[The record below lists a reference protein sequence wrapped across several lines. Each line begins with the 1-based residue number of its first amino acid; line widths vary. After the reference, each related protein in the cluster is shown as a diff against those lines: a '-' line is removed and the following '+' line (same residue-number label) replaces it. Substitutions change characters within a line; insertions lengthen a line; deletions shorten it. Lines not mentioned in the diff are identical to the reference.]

1 MNIHAYM
8 ESIGLTAAQIEAV
21 SKLASVSQSEYLM
34 EGLADFGDDEEEFD
48 TDGTEDQSVSGDM
61 LNSPAYPALKK
72 LSDITGVELPSF
84 LSAKNTS
91 YAEFLRDCLKDAV
104 THIRN
109 TKQLNQIIDLFT
121 EVKNKAPEL
130 LDPAKYKTDKPI
142 NQIAQALDTL
152 YSKYDQLTQPGNG
165 AAGTADNTNG
175 NLDALYNL
183 SQEGSSDIQTDDPA
197 LRSVYPSLKVLSRL
211 TGVRLPDNTT
221 ATYTS
226 YAKFMIDCLKF
237 VVGRI
242 NTTDKLD
249 LVFDIFDNIKRQ
261 APDMLNHSVVDEFV
275 DKVDPETQETV
286 KVPVT
291 WLVRDINLL
300 LNKVHKKYAT
310 LTSSTPG
317 HRDRS
322 SIPDVVDTVMQD
334 NGNAVTGR
342 YNQMQTDNVDDIG
355 VDEEYQE
362 EFGDTI
368 ANMDDTVTNEDD
380 DTLDDERTEKYTLTT
395 IQELYP
401 ILKVFIGVTNAQRYP
416 DDTKKELHRKTDNE
430 LASIYAGLA
439 KFKDTVE
446 NTGMGN
452 PKMPHKVFAEFIDY
466 PNAVLL
472 DKATERINRAL
483 RNCISSYQG
492 PMGSIKRT
500 LTNKQKDLLD
510 SNDVPYDI
518 RESLGFSAKSLVDGD
533 ISDGA
538 DTYDQFMSAEENKPK
553 EKTVSGDNADFWV
566 ALGQEGRDVITSQ
579 DMAKRLAKQSLAR
592 VRNAAAM
599 KEPAALNESKYI
611 SDDAETNDLDP
622 FSAFDDAVYA
632 NSKNITNDYGEV
644 DLEKPVT
651 REYLPE
657 DWTEDSDPDVNEMP
671 DRDIDPQ
678 SAQAADLVS
687 DHFNKYAR
695 SMDRE
700 DVNNMDAFAAYCG
713 QPSVRTDSYRDRT
726 KQIAKRSLARVLAA
740 HKAKTLNESTD
751 ELEDIATAEP
761 AHSYLTNRVKKSLAR
776 AANAQKTR
784 RHNQDLDKVIGEHGE
799 GDYVNY
805 RDKLKETL
813 LGR

>member
-34 EGLADFGDDEEEFD
+34 EGLADFGDDEDEFD
-48 TDGTEDQSVSGDM
+48 TDGTEDQSVSGDI

-91 YAEFLRDCLKDAV
+91 YAEFLRDCLNDAV
-104 THIRN
+104 AHIRN

-165 AAGTADNTNG
+165 AAGTAGNQNG

-197 LRSVYPSLKVLSRL
+197 LQSVYPSLKVLSRL
-211 TGVRLPDNTT
+211 TGVQLPDITT

-226 YAKFMIDCLKF
+226 YAKFMIDCLKI

-249 LVFDIFDNIKRQ
+249 LVFDIFYNIKRN

-291 WLVRDINLL
+291 LLVRDINLL
-300 LNKVHKKYAT
+300 LNKVHKKYET
-310 LTSSTPG
+310 LTSCTPG
-317 HRDRS
+317 NRDTSR
-322 SIPDVVDTVMQD
+322 IPDVVDTVMQD
-334 NGNAVTGR
+334 TVDGVGRDGMTGR

-355 VDEEYQE
+355 VDEAYQE

-380 DTLDDERTEKYTLTT
+380 EFSDDDRTEKYTLTT

-416 DDTKKELHRKTDNE
+416 DDTKKELRRKTDNE
-430 LASIYAGLA
+430 LATIYAGLA

-533 ISDGA
+533 IADGA

-579 DMAKRLAKQSLAR
+579 NMAKRLAKQSLAR
-592 VRNAAAM
+592 VRNAASM

-611 SDDAETNDLDP
+611 SDDAETNDIDP
-622 FSAFDDAVYA
+622 SVAFDDAVYA

-644 DLEKPVT
+644 DLEKPVK

-657 DWTEDSDPDVNEMP
+657 DWTEDSDPSVNEIP

-713 QPSVRTDSYRDRT
+713 QPGVRTDSYRDRA

-740 HKAKTLNESTD
+740 HKAKSLAEST
-751 ELEDIATAEP
+751 EI
-761 AHSYLTNRVKKSLAR
+761 
-776 AANAQKTR
+776 
-784 RHNQDLDKVIGEHGE
+784 
-799 GDYVNY
+799 NY

-813 LGR
+813 LG

>member
-34 EGLADFGDDEEEFD
+34 EGLADFGDDEDEFD
-48 TDGTEDQSVSGDM
+48 TDGTEDQSVSGDI

-104 THIRN
+104 SHIRN
-109 TKQLNQIIDLFT
+109 TKQLSQIIDLFT

-130 LDPAKYKTDKPI
+130 LDPAKCKTDKPI

-165 AAGTADNTNG
+165 AAGMADNTNG
-175 NLDALYNL
+175 NLDELYNL
-183 SQEGSSDIQTDDPA
+183 IQEGSSDIPTDDPA
-197 LRSVYPSLKVLSRL
+197 LRSVYPSLKALSRL
-211 TGVRLPDNTT
+211 TGVQLPDITT

-226 YAKFMIDCLKF
+226 YAKFMIACLKI

-242 NTTDKLD
+242 NTTDKLE
-249 LVFDIFDNIKRQ
+249 LVFDIFDNIKRK
-261 APDMLNHSVVDEFV
+261 APDMLDHSVVDEFV

-291 WLVRDINLL
+291 DPVTQQPVLLVRDINLL
-300 LNKVHKKYAT
+300 LNKVHNKYAT
-310 LTSSTPG
+310 LTSNTPG

-483 RNCISSYQG
+483 RNCITSYQG

-533 ISDGA
+533 IADGA

-553 EKTVSGDNADFWV
+553 EKTVSGDNADFWK
-566 ALGQEGRDVITSQ
+566 ALGQEGREVITSQ
-579 DMAKRLAKQSLAR
+579 GLANRRAKEALAR

-611 SDDAETNDLDP
+611 SDDAETNDIDP
-622 FSAFDDAVYA
+622 SVAFDDAVYA

-644 DLEKPVT
+644 DLEKPVK

-657 DWTEDSDPDVNEMP
+657 DGTEDNEPDVNSIP
-671 DRDIDPQ
+671 DRDLDPQ

-700 DVNNMDAFAAYCG
+700 DVNNMDAFAAYCE

-726 KQIAKRSLARVLAA
+726 NQIAKRSLARVLAA
-740 HKAKTLNESTD
+740 HKAKSLAEST
-751 ELEDIATAEP
+751 EI
-761 AHSYLTNRVKKSLAR
+761 
-776 AANAQKTR
+776 
-784 RHNQDLDKVIGEHGE
+784 
-799 GDYVNY
+799 NY
-805 RDKLKETL
+805 RDRLKETL